1 MAGSTR
7 VTDYLE
13 AAAQAAGFQQKVVAN
28 NIANLNTPGFRRQT
42 LSFQAALGEAMR
54 EGKPV
59 DMDQLS
65 KAVVQTGKGPTNDR
79 GNDVDL
85 DVEIGE
91 LIKSGGRYKSCV
103 RMLNRMYRQMEQAMT
118 GLE

>member
-13 AAAQAAGFQQKVVAN
+13 AAAQASAYQQKVLAN

-42 LSFQAALGEAMR
+42 LSFQAALGKAMQ
-54 EGKPV
+54 EGKSV
-59 DMDQLS
+59 NTDQLAR
-65 KAVVQTGKGPTNDR
+65 AVVQTSKGPLNER

-91 LIKSGGRYKSCV
+91 LVKNAGRYKSCL
-103 RMLNRMYRQMEQAMT
+103 RMLNRLYRQMEQAMS
-118 GLE
+118 GME